1 MTKTAPIDLVRGIRR
16 WDLVAFGINL
26 TVGAGIFGLPSRVYS
41 LSGPASLIAYAV
53 CAVAILLVGLCF
65 AEVSSHFNKTGGP
78 YLYAREAFGS
88 LVGFEIGWLR
98 WLAGVA
104 AFAANSNLLVDYLLY
119 VWPAAESGAV
129 RPLVISTAIL
139 SVTAINLVGVR
150 DTAIASNILAVGK
163 LIPLLFFIV
172 VGLFFISPQNFSMA
186 TQPSYSQMSISV
198 LLLMYAF
205 SGFESLTIP
214 AGETRDPQRSI
225 PFALLT
231 TIGIVAVLY
240 VLIQVVCI
248 GTLPELASSSRPLA
262 DASSRFLGA
271 WGGYLISAGA
281 IVSMAGNFNANILGT
296 SRLVFAMAQ
305 DGHLPRIF
313 AAIQPRFRT
322 PYISILFSAG
332 VVLGLALSGTFI
344 QLVAVS
350 VMARVAMYAAT
361 CAALPVLRRKSGLQ
375 PAKFQLPMGA
385 VIASLC
391 VAVCVWMLSNSTRGE
406 ALRATI
412 AAGAG
417 LLLYYLCK
425 LKPGRSN
432 ISQP

>member
-119 VWPAAESGAV
+119 LWPAAESGAV
-129 RPLVISTAIL
+129 RPLVISTTIL
-139 SVTAINLVGVR
+139 SVTAINLIGVR

-172 VGLFFISPQNFSMA
+172 VGLFFINPQNFSMA

-231 TIGIVAVLY
+231 TIGIVTVVY

-296 SRLVFAMAQ
+296 SRLVFAMAR

-322 PYISILFSAG
+322 PYISILF
-332 VVLGLALSGTFI
+332 
-344 QLVAVS
+344 
-350 VMARVAMYAAT
+350 
-361 CAALPVLRRKSGLQ
+361 
-375 PAKFQLPMGA
+375 
-385 VIASLC
+385 
-391 VAVCVWMLSNSTRGE
+391 
-406 ALRATI
+406 
-412 AAGAG
+412 
-417 LLLYYLCK
+417 
-425 LKPGRSN
+425 
-432 ISQP
+432 